1 MILEPLWFQRL
12 NGQMAE
18 FKFESKFEPLQ
29 VIWQF
34 LWRLFQKVI
43 KGLEGIING
52 QALGAALLLYL
63 CWSDRPAQTVFP
75 SWWQLLQAA
84 TGLLGKNMLPLLQ
97 YWLCSRVN
105 NVLMP
110 FKFLAATSYVLFS
123 LEMKNSMELA
133 FFFMWNENFNGCC
146 WPKQHQ
152 LLRSIFPSSIGL
164 SVKI

>member
-1 MILEPLWFQRL
+1 MISEPLWFQRL
-12 NGQMAE
+12 IGQVAE
-18 FKFESKFEPLQ
+18 FKFKSKFQPLQ

-43 KGLEGIING
+43 KGLEGKING
-52 QALGAALLLYL
+52 QALL
-63 CWSDRPAQTVFP
+63 CWSAQTVFP